1 MIFLL
6 AVDVYQSRI
15 ITFDA
20 VHSWVEIGNL
30 TETSCAIRCSQSL
43 KINSKYDF
51 FFSII
56 NQSLSPTDFFR
67 GQLEILNN
75 AVVDNCIILGDFN
88 LDAGMEERQDYGYKY
103 PLELLS
109 NFVFENNLFQVVNFN
124 TWSRVIYGIKKESCL
139 DTFM

>member
-1 MIFLL
+1 MKSTAHLEAQF
-6 AVDVYQSRI
+6 ASD
-15 ITFDA
+15 
-20 VHSWVEIGNL
+20 
-30 TETSCAIRCSQSL
+30 
-43 KINSKYDF
+43 
-51 FFSII
+51 
-56 NQSLSPTDFFR
+56 PTDFFR

-109 NFVFENNLFQVVNFN
+109 NFVFENNLLQVVNFN

-139 DTFM
+139 DHIYVNCNEIIESLNHFTPTFGDHLLEG